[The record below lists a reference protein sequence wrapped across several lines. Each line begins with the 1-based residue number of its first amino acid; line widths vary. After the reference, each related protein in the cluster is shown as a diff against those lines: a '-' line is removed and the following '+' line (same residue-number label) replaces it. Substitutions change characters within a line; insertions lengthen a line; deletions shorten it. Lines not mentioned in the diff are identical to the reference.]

1 MAKLQILLCDT
12 DEKYLMPLERKFI
25 DGFEDS
31 ADIMIITDPEYL
43 KVFFQSQRKI
53 DILVINESLYVKD
66 LEKHNIE
73 FLFILMEQMTQDTTT
88 TGLNSNQI
96 YKYTSVKEIYNEIAN
111 CSAAINRKSK
121 KQDEN
126 TKLIMVYSPI
136 GGAGVTTLA
145 IGLAGALAQNH
156 RHVLYIGTDN
166 LQSFGYRL
174 ADSTPLPSGVE
185 KQIIG
190 QGDHL
195 YDVIKVYFRNEIF
208 DYLPPFPRALS
219 SLNVHVSDLS
229 VLLERIAAAREYDF
243 IVVDSVCDFSD
254 SVSKMMASSD
264 QIVIVLS
271 QKPHEIYKARQ
282 LLKNVDFSDGNKF
295 TFVCN
300 RYDKALENHLI
311 SDAQIQNC
319 KISEYFQRGDGYD
332 TATVE
337 ELAGVDS
344 FQKLAIQ
351 FI

>member
-156 RHVLYIGTDN
+156 RHPGLHNRYSYGLRLHRLDHRN
-166 LQSFGYRL
+166 FGQYHHKIQCFL
-174 ADSTPLPSGVE
+174 DSDFRRIFVDGGVE
-185 KQIIG
+185 G
-190 QGDHL
+190 L
-195 YDVIKVYFRNEIF
+195 RFMAY
-208 DYLPPFPRALS
+208 
-219 SLNVHVSDLS
+219 DLS
-229 VLLERIAAAREYDF
+229 RNGR
-243 IVVDSVCDFSD
+243 
-254 SVSKMMASSD
+254 
-264 QIVIVLS
+264 
-271 QKPHEIYKARQ
+271 
-282 LLKNVDFSDGNKF
+282 
-295 TFVCN
+295 
-300 RYDKALENHLI
+300 
-311 SDAQIQNC
+311 
-319 KISEYFQRGDGYD
+319 
-332 TATVE
+332 
-337 ELAGVDS
+337 
-344 FQKLAIQ
+344 
-351 FI
+351 